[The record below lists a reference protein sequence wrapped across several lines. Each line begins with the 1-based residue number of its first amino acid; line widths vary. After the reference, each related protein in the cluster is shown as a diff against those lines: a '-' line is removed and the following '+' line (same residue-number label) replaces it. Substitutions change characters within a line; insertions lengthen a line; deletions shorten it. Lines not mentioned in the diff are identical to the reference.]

1 VQNCTIIDDDHTL
14 VNTSHYTLCVCG
26 GQRANLGVDLAHVVV
41 VHKTAGHGVLVE
53 VDAHMASRMVHHEG
67 ARGARVLDKKWT
79 ACELPRSGT

>member
-1 VQNCTIIDDDHTL
+1 
-14 VNTSHYTLCVCG
+14 VCGGG

-41 VHKTAGHGVLVE
+41 DYETAGHRVRVE